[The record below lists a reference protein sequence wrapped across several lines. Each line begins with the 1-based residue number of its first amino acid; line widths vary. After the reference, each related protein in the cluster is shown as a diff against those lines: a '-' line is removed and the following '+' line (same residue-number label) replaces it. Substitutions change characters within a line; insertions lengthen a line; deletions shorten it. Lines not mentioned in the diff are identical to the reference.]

1 MSLKKPLLFPIL
13 LVLLTFHAVAQD
25 KWDLKRCVEYAV
37 NNNISVKQQDVSAR
51 LAALVYKQNKLAQIP
66 TLGFNGNIS
75 LNSGYAQNPQ
85 NFQLS
90 TSNLYYNSL
99 ALQSSANIFNFGSLR
114 NSIAG
119 SKYAWEAAMA
129 LTDNIRNNVSLNV
142 ANAYLNFLLA
152 TETAKA
158 GEIQVGMSRA
168 NLENTHKL
176 VMAGSV
182 PELNAAELESQ
193 LALDSAAYTTDLSTV
208 QQDILVLKAY
218 MGYDAAAEFDL
229 DTPPVESIPV
239 EPISELQPDNV
250 FALALL
256 NQPLQKSD
264 KLQIESALRY
274 AKSSHAAMFPNLTAF
289 GGLSS
294 TYTNQT
300 EELNYYVTQPGYP
313 IGTTTVGGTT
323 YPVTSLPY
331 QEAILKEQPYFSQLN
346 TAFRQTIGV
355 SLSIPI
361 FNGGTLKVAYQRSE
375 LNLKNYQLQQQQD
388 NLTLKQNIYTSYQ
401 LAIAALQK
409 FESQK
414 KVVEATQ
421 RSFEYAQKRYNVG
434 LLETIDLLTQQNN
447 YFKAKIDLISDQ
459 FDYVFKMKVL
469 EFWKGMGIK
478 L

>member
-1 MSLKKPLLFPIL
+1 MSLKKPLFFPFLF
-13 LVLLTFHAVAQD
+13 VLLTYHAVAQD

-51 LAALVYKQNKLAQIP
+51 LAALIYKQNKLSQIP

-99 ALQSSANIFNFGSLR
+99 ALQSQANIYNFGSLH

-119 SKYAWEAAMA
+119 AKFAWEAAMA

-152 TETAKA
+152 NETAKA
-158 GEIQVGMSRA
+158 GALQVGMSRA
-168 NLENTHKL
+168 NLDNTNKL
-176 VMAGSV
+176 VRAGSV

-193 LALDSAAYTTDLSTV
+193 LAQDSATYTTDLSNV

-218 MGYDAAAEFDL
+218 MGYDAAAPFDL

-239 EPISELQPDNV
+239 DPISELQPDNV
-250 FALALL
+250 FALAMI

-264 KLQIESALRY
+264 KLQIESAIRY
-274 AKSSHAAMFPNLTAF
+274 AKSNHAAMLPNLTAF
-289 GGLSS
+289 GSLSS

-300 EELNYYVTQPGYP
+300 QELNYYQTQPGYP
-313 IGTTTVGGTT
+313 IGTTTVAGTT

-331 QEAILKEQPYFSQLN
+331 EEPVLKGQPYFSQLN

-355 SLSIPI
+355 SLNIPI
-361 FNGGTLKVAYQRSE
+361 FNGGTLKTNYQRAE
-375 LNLKNYQLQQQQD
+375 LNLKNYQLAQEQD
-388 NLTLKQNIYTSYQ
+388 NLTLKENIYTSYA
-401 LAIAALQK
+401 LAVAAMQK
-409 FESQK
+409 FEMQK

-421 RSFEYAQKRYNVG
+421 RSFDYAQKRYNVG